1 MHTAAV
7 LSTAGLCGVLLTHL
21 APHEVMVIVIVVL
34 AFVLGALI
42 WDGFRHG
49 R

>member
-7 LSTAGLCGVLLTHL
+7 LSAAGLCGVLLTYL
-21 APHEVMVIVIVVL
+21 APREVMVIVVVVL
-34 AFVLGALI
+34 TLVLGALI
-42 WDGFRHG
+42 WDGLRHG